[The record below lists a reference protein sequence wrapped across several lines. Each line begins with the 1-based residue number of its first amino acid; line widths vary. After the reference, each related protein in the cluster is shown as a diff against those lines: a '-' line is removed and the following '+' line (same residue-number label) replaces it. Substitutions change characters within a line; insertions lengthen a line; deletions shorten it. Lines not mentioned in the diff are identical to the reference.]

1 MENQIKQ
8 IVNYTLCDND
18 ELYDRENRRLYLNG
32 EVDEDIIDTLVY
44 MIIKYN
50 REDKDIPIEQ
60 RKPIILYIN
69 TPGGSVSDGFGL
81 IDAMI
86 ASKTPVYT
94 VNQAACYSMGFLI
107 FLAGDKRYS
116 MKNSTFLCHDGSS
129 FAFGSMSKIKDRL
142 EFETIQMEK
151 HIMDYIISRTTIS
164 KELYKKNYKTEWYMY
179 PDEAKKHGILTH
191 IVGVDCD
198 IDEIV

>member
-1 MENQIKQ
+1 MENQIKE

-18 ELYDRENRRLYLNG
+18 ELYDRENRRLYLNA
-32 EVDEDIIDTLVY
+32 EVDENIIDTLVY

-164 KELYKKNYKTEWYMY
+164 KELYKQNYKTEWYMY

>member
-1 MENQIKQ
+1 MESQIKEV
-8 IVNYTLCDND
+8 INYGLEEKD
-18 ELYDRENRRLYLNG
+18 ELYDREHRRLYLNN
-32 EVDEDIIDTLVY
+32 EVDEIVIDSLVY
-44 MIIKYN
+44 MIMKYN
-50 REDKDIPIEQ
+50 REDIGKPISE

-86 ASKTPVYT
+86 ASKTPIYT
-94 VNQAACYSMGFLI
+94 VNQASCYSMGFLI

-116 MKNSTFLCHDGSS
+116 MMNSTFLCHDGSS

-142 EFETIQMEK
+142 EFETVQMEK
-151 HIMDYIISRTTIS
+151 HIMDYIVSRTTIS
-164 KELYKKNYKTEWYMY
+164 EELYKKNYKTEWYMY
-179 PDEAKKHGILTH
+179 PDEAKENGILTH

-198 IDEIV
+198 IDEII